1 MPRLVNRGFTITL
14 LVMAIVAELALRAA
28 ASAPPNIVRIVYGTT
43 LAIYMEV
50 AERLREA
57 APEVRVLAMGD
68 SLAMTQFQP
77 DTFAADHGLPANA
90 VFNASY
96 LALAS
101 RSQENLLTHV
111 GLERMPHL
119 RRVLLFINPRRLTPE
134 GNVDAAVFRVAIPE
148 PGGPWRE
155 AWIDKSVSPI
165 LDYSRLYGLSRYL
178 VTASWRQIGR
188 PESWDQVEFMTPQGG
203 VAYDRPRAAGD
214 VPVYFYER
222 VDALSEDLIADFA
235 RVIRML
241 RARGISVVLL
251 PSAVHASIQVFADPA
266 AEARFNARMQALAGE
281 TGAVWVALPAGGF
294 HPPADT
300 DFLDYGH
307 LNRSGGVA
315 FTHYLRDALAA
326 LPPID

>member
-1 MPRLVNRGFTITL
+1 MAPIVNRGFTITL
-14 LVMAIVAELALRAA
+14 LALAIAAELALRGA
-28 ASAPPNIVRIVYGTT
+28 ASASPPVVRFVYGTT
-43 LAIYMEV
+43 LAIYMKV
-50 AERLREA
+50 AERLAVA

-68 SLAMTQFQP
+68 SLALTQFQP

-90 VFNASY
+90 VFNAAY

-101 RSQENLLTHV
+101 RSQQGLLAHV
-111 GLERMPHL
+111 GLDRLSQL
-119 RRVLLFINPRRLTPE
+119 RRVLLFMNPRRLTPE

-155 AWIDKSVSPI
+155 AWQDRSVSPI

-178 VTASWRQIGR
+178 VTAAWRQVGR
-188 PESWDQVEFMTPQGG
+188 AESWDQVEFMTPQGG
-203 VAYDRPRAAGD
+203 VAFDRPRPAGD
-214 VPVYFYER
+214 APVYFYEQ
-222 VDALSEDLIADFA
+222 VDTLSEDLIADFA
-235 RVIRML
+235 RVIETF

-251 PSAVHASIQVFADPA
+251 PSAVHRSIEVFANPA
-266 AEARFNARMQALAGE
+266 AEARFNARMQSLADA
-281 TGAVWVALPAGGF
+281 TGSVWVPLPAGGF